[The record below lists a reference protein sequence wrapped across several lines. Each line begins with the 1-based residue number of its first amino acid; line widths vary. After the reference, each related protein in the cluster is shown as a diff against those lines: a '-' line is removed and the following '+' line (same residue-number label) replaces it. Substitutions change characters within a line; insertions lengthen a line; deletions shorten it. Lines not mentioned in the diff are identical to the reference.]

1 MKPSKNINYNQ
12 RQFYEEKAMTF
23 IDFINEYVDDVDF
36 KKTVNSLY
44 EVWQKENPATF
55 ESTITPQPQATVS
68 TANTPEQNAAVQ
80 QGQQKVEPRTIQG
93 DLNNMNSKQVLDIA
107 SRFQEIEKQKEEN
120 EKAAQQAQEK
130 LDNKLDDL
138 QQNFNAVANGK
149 VDNVVG

>member
-1 MKPSKNINYNQ
+1 
-12 RQFYEEKAMTF
+12 MTF

-68 TANTPEQNAAVQ
+68 TANTPEQNAAAQ

-93 DLNNMNSKQVLDIA
+93 DLNNMNSKQVMDIA

-120 EKAAQQAQEK
+120 EKAAQQAQEQ

>member
-1 MKPSKNINYNQ
+1 
-12 RQFYEEKAMTF
+12 MTF

-44 EVWQKENPATF
+44 EVWQQENPATF
-55 ESTITPQPQATVS
+55 ESTIAPQPQETVS

-80 QGQQKVEPRTIQG
+80 QGQRKVEPRTIQG
-93 DLNNMNSKQVLDIA
+93 DLNNMNSKQVMDIA

-120 EKAAQQAQEK
+120 EKAAQQAQDL

-149 VDNVVG
+149 MDNVVG

>member
-1 MKPSKNINYNQ
+1 
-12 RQFYEEKAMTF
+12 MTF

-36 KKTVNSLY
+36 RKTVNSLY
-44 EVWQKENPATF
+44 EVWQQENPATF

-68 TANTPEQNAAVQ
+68 TSNTPEQNAAAQ
-80 QGQQKVEPRTIQG
+80 QGQQNVEPRKIQG
-93 DLNNMNSKQVLDIA
+93 DLNNMNSKQVMDIA

-120 EKAAQQAQEK
+120 EKAAQQAQEQ

>member
-1 MKPSKNINYNQ
+1 M
-12 RQFYEEKAMTF
+12 AF

-55 ESTITPQPQATVS
+55 ESTITPQPQTTVS

-80 QGQQKVEPRTIQG
+80 QGQQTVEPRTIQG

>member
-1 MKPSKNINYNQ
+1 
-12 RQFYEEKAMTF
+12 MTF

-55 ESTITPQPQATVS
+55 ESTITPQQQTTVS

-120 EKAAQQAQEK
+120 EKAAQQAQEQ

-149 VDNVVG
+149 TDNVVG

>member
-1 MKPSKNINYNQ
+1 
-12 RQFYEEKAMTF
+12 MTF

-55 ESTITPQPQATVS
+55 ESTITPQPQTTVS
-68 TANTPEQNAAVQ
+68 TANTPEQNAAAQ

-107 SRFQEIEKQKEEN
+107 SRFQEIEKQKAEN
-120 EKAAQQAQEK
+120 DKAAAQAQEK
-130 LDNKLDDL
+130 LNTELDDL
-138 QQNFNAVANGK
+138 QKNFNAVANGK
-149 VDNVVG
+149 TNNIVG

>member
-1 MKPSKNINYNQ
+1 
-12 RQFYEEKAMTF
+12 MTF

-120 EKAAQQAQEK
+120 EKAAQQAQEQ

-149 VDNVVG
+149 TDNVVG

>member
-1 MKPSKNINYNQ
+1 
-12 RQFYEEKAMTF
+12 MTF

-36 KKTVNSLY
+36 RKTVNSLY
-44 EVWQKENPATF
+44 EVWQQENPATF

-68 TANTPEQNAAVQ
+68 TTNTPEQNAAAQ
-80 QGQQKVEPRTIQG
+80 QGQQNVEPRKIQG
-93 DLNNMNSKQVLDIA
+93 DLNNMNSKQVMDIA

-120 EKAAQQAQEK
+120 EKAAQQAQEQ

>member
-1 MKPSKNINYNQ
+1 
-12 RQFYEEKAMTF
+12 MTF

-55 ESTITPQPQATVS
+55 ESTITPQPQTTVS
-68 TANTPEQNAAVQ
+68 TANTPEQNAAAQ

-120 EKAAQQAQEK
+120 EKAAQQAQEQ

>member
-1 MKPSKNINYNQ
+1 
-12 RQFYEEKAMTF
+12 MTF

-55 ESTITPQPQATVS
+55 ESTITPQPPATVS

>member
-55 ESTITPQPQATVS
+55 ESTITPQPQTTVS
-68 TANTPEQNAAVQ
+68 TANTPEQNAAAQ

>member
-1 MKPSKNINYNQ
+1 M
-12 RQFYEEKAMTF
+12 AF

-68 TANTPEQNAAVQ
+68 TANTPEQNAAAQ

-93 DLNNMNSKQVLDIA
+93 DLNNMNSKQVMDIA

-120 EKAAQQAQEK
+120 EKAAQQAQEQ
-130 LDNKLDDL
+130 LNNKLDDL

-149 VDNVVG
+149 TGNVVG

>member
-1 MKPSKNINYNQ
+1 
-12 RQFYEEKAMTF
+12 MTF

-55 ESTITPQPQATVS
+55 ESTITPQPQATGS
-68 TANTPEQNAAVQ
+68 TANTPEQNAAAQ

-93 DLNNMNSKQVLDIA
+93 DLNNMNSKQVMDIA

-120 EKAAQQAQEK
+120 EKAAQQAQEQ
-130 LDNKLDDL
+130 LDHKLDDL
-138 QQNFNAVANGK
+138 QQNFNAAANGK
-149 VDNVVG
+149 VNNVVG

>member
-1 MKPSKNINYNQ
+1 
-12 RQFYEEKAMTF
+12 MTF

-55 ESTITPQPQATVS
+55 ESTITPQPQTTVS
-68 TANTPEQNAAVQ
+68 TANTPEQNAAAQ

-149 VDNVVG
+149 VVNVVG

>member
-1 MKPSKNINYNQ
+1 
-12 RQFYEEKAMTF
+12 MTF

-44 EVWQKENPATF
+44 EVWQKENPATL
-55 ESTITPQPQATVS
+55 ESTITPQPPATVS

-120 EKAAQQAQEK
+120 EKAAQQAQEQ

-149 VDNVVG
+149 TDNVVG

>member
-1 MKPSKNINYNQ
+1 
-12 RQFYEEKAMTF
+12 MTF

-36 KKTVNSLY
+36 RKTVNSLY
-44 EVWQKENPATF
+44 EVWQQENPATF

-68 TANTPEQNAAVQ
+68 TANTPEQNASAQ
-80 QGQQKVEPRTIQG
+80 QGQQTVEPRKIQG
-93 DLNNMNSKQVLDIA
+93 DLNNMNSKQVMDIA

-120 EKAAQQAQEK
+120 EKAAQQAQEQ

>member
-1 MKPSKNINYNQ
+1 
-12 RQFYEEKAMTF
+12 MTF

-55 ESTITPQPQATVS
+55 ESTIAPQPQETVS

-93 DLNNMNSKQVLDIA
+93 DLNNMNSKQVMDIA

-120 EKAAQQAQEK
+120 EKAAQQAQDL

-149 VDNVVG
+149 MDNVVG

>member
-1 MKPSKNINYNQ
+1 
-12 RQFYEEKAMTF
+12 MTF

-55 ESTITPQPQATVS
+55 ESTITPQPQTTVS
-68 TANTPEQNAAVQ
+68 TANTPEQNAAAQ

>member
-1 MKPSKNINYNQ
+1 
-12 RQFYEEKAMTF
+12 MTF

-44 EVWQKENPATF
+44 DVWQQESPATF

-68 TANTPEQNAAVQ
+68 TANTPEQNAAAQ
-80 QGQQKVEPRTIQG
+80 QGQQKVEPRAIQG
-93 DLNNMNSKQVLDIA
+93 DLNNMNSKQVMDIA

-120 EKAAQQAQEK
+120 EKAAQQAQEQ